1 MFSLRIYLNAA
12 KSEKARSYRR
22 KNRLT
27 PVALATGWKQTR
39 RGALHSAPAEK
50 VNTAQLQQ
58 VSLQK
63 QAHVA
68 QPAPRKKFFFLFF
81 LFPPGKWLQTSHAGA
96 SIAVGNEAVQVWK
109 LASPHLQLQ
118 SHGGSVFGTGS
129 AQSCHQ
135 EEGKKALRMCR
146 ADVSND
152 ACSRNQM
159 QSAAACWK

>member
-68 QPAPRKKFFFLFF
+68 QPAPPKKFFFSFF
-81 LFPPGKWLQTSHAGA
+81 YFHQGSGYKRHAGA

-109 LASPHLQLQ
+109 LASPHLHRQ
-118 SHGGSVFGTGS
+118 SHRGSVFGTGS

-159 QSAAACWK
+159 QSAAARWK